1 MLVLALSGCR
11 TVETVRQELVFPPMD
26 AFRPPMAPDLIAEP
40 QTDADLMH
48 NGVQFEFLMYDWQDY
63 AEALEAYIQAIRDV
77 AKDPP

>member
-1 MLVLALSGCR
+1 VLVLALSGCR

-48 NGVQFEFLMYDWQDY
+48 NGVQFEFLLYDWQDY
-63 AEALEAYIQAIRDV
+63 AEALESYIQAIRDV